1 MAIVSI
7 KGLLARHNL
16 ATPQQFDEWHKAWR
30 VTQEAGSADTF
41 MMFVAR
47 ERGASEETFLREL
60 AAALDW
66 PYIDLTKTD
75 VSADARKKIS
85 TKIAFQYSV
94 LPVKFEEGR
103 LTVAVSNPFDAAM
116 LSAVQFDARVPVQ
129 YALTTHIEIDKSLK
143 KFYGVGAETLDE
155 MAKDDE
161 PWICW
166 EDKEITEGDQEA
178 SVIKFVNQII
188 WEAFKDRATD
198 IHFEPAED
206 ELRIRYRIDGI
217 LHQTPMPPQLKRF
230 QASLISRIKVMSG
243 MNIAEKRLPQD
254 GRINVRIKGEEI
266 DIRVS
271 TVPTVYGESVSLRL
285 LTRGKIFLGME
296 KLGFAPAEESRI
308 REIIVK
314 PHGIFLV
321 TGPTGSGK
329 STSLYAFLA
338 TINSVTKR
346 IITIEEP
353 VEYELKGINQI
364 AVRGDIGL
372 TFAMGLR
379 HILRQDPNVIM
390 VGEIRDLETAEIA
403 IRAALTGHLVFSTLH
418 TNDAPSAFTRLID
431 MGIEPFLV
439 ASSVEAVL
447 AQRLVRTICPKC
459 KAEQKV
465 GGIICGAS
473 GFPRIKSTR
482 PASAKG
488 PGARSAGNWAT
499 RGAWAFTNCCSWT
512 RTSARSSWAAPPP
525 PPSRKRPCKTACALC
540 GPMAG
545 TRSGP
550 PRPPSR
556 KSCASRKPKNISI
569 ADRRRQTARLGE
581 RFLMARWHSANVLQT
596 NAGGTAPLAA
606 CRQRRTF
613 YRSGRNDAADQRAVP
628 AGGGGQGLANAFPR
642 QTQHRLAPAGQGFL
656 SRRAIAQQRS
666 GRSGV
671 HGRAAIGKTFP
682 AAGHACGLEHLFAAA
697 AGRQTRRAASCHCH
711 HCGKERGGR
720 ISRCSWK
727 RKGFWPTA
735 WKRPVWSSL
744 LAAKINE
751 DGVWIFAGAAGEPA
765 LVVWCVWG

>member
-1 MAIVSI
+1 MGFSSVKNLMASVAEASP
-7 KGLLARHNL
+7 N
-16 ATPQQFDEWHKAWR
+16 QFDDWRKAWR
-30 VTQEAGSADTF
+30 TSADNGSQEPLLTF
-41 MMFVAR
+41 IAR
-47 ERGASEETFLREL
+47 ERGVAEDIFTQKL
-60 AAALDW
+60 ADAIGW
-66 PYIDLTKTD
+66 PYLDLHKLS
-75 VSADARKKIS
+75 VSAEARNKIS
-85 TKIAFQYSV
+85 TKVAFQHSI
-94 LPVKFEEGR
+94 LPAALNDGT
-103 LTVAVSNPFDAAM
+103 LQIAVSDPFDAAM
-116 LSAVQFDARVPVQ
+116 MNAVRFDAHMPVQF
-129 YALTTHIEIDKSLK
+129 ALAPKIEIEKALK
-143 KFYGVGAETLDE
+143 KYYGVGAETLDE
-155 MAKDDE
+155 MGEGE
-161 PWICW
+161 PMELEIAG
-166 EDKEITEGDQEA
+166 DKEITGDDQEA

-217 LHQTPMPPQLKRF
+217 LHQTPMPAQLKRY

-338 TINSVTKR
+338 TINSITKR

-403 IRAALTGHLVFSTLH
+403 IRASLTGHLVFSTLH

-447 AQRLVRTICPKC
+447 AQRLVRTICPHC
-459 KAEQKV
+459 KTEQKV
-465 GGIICGAS
+465 DADYLRRI
-473 GFPRIKSTR
+473 GFPENEIGTAKFWHGAGCEECRQLGYQGRKGIYELLILNESIR
-482 PASAKG
+482 PLVLNRA
-488 PGARSAGNWAT
+488 PAT
-499 RGAWAFTNCCSWT
+499 TIAQKAIEEGM
-512 RTSARSSWAAPPP
+512 RTLRTDGWNKVKNGETTIEEVL
-525 PPSRKRPCKTACALC
+525 RVTQIEEHMDAL
-540 GPMAG
+540 
-545 TRSGP
+545 
-550 PRPPSR
+550 
-556 KSCASRKPKNISI
+556 
-569 ADRRRQTARLGE
+569 
-581 RFLMARWHSANVLQT
+581 
-596 NAGGTAPLAA
+596 AGGDD
-606 CRQRRTF
+606 RTQF
-613 YRSGRNDAADQRAVP
+613 I
-628 AGGGGQGLANAFPR
+628 PR
-642 QTQHRLAPAGQGFL
+642 Q
-656 SRRAIAQQRS
+656 
-666 GRSGV
+666 
-671 HGRAAIGKTFP
+671 
-682 AAGHACGLEHLFAAA
+682 
-697 AGRQTRRAASCHCH
+697 
-711 HCGKERGGR
+711 
-720 ISRCSWK
+720 
-727 RKGFWPTA
+727 
-735 WKRPVWSSL
+735 
-744 LAAKINE
+744 
-751 DGVWIFAGAAGEPA
+751 
-765 LVVWCVWG
+765 